1 LAEII
6 LRLMSDQ
13 NIRVDSDHR
22 RPHRLRIARFIAAR
36 LTGLAGRLSI
46 PASSDASTLT
56 GNTLTTQVFRL
67 KVVAQYQRSAAL
79 IDHTFQAIPGWRLS
93 RFRTSFG
100 MVVWPLLVNVCTSH
114 PC

>member
-6 LRLMSDQ
+6 LHHMSDQ

-22 RPHRLRIARFIAAR
+22 RPTRLRIAWFIAAT

-56 GNTLTTQVFRL
+56 GNTVTTQVFRL

-79 IDHTFQAIPGWRLS
+79 IDHTFQAIPLMDIE
-93 RFRTSFG
+93 SFPHILRYRG
-100 MVVWPLLVNVCTSH
+100 LTLAGQR
-114 PC
+114 